1 MWSVVIPVRGTAN
14 SKTRIAPGGNSEL
27 AIAMALDTVTAALAA
42 DGVDEVIV
50 VTSAADAFR
59 HTGAHVVADQHAGLS
74 AAVESGLAA
83 VGFPRDAWPQDPAAA
98 ANPARP
104 GGPADAANPAAAANP
119 LDPTEFTLGR
129 NRAVLLGDV
138 PALRPA
144 ELSAALEV
152 ALAHPLAMVAD
163 SDGTGTTLATAT
175 AGHRHALAFGPGSRG
190 AHVAAGYAEL
200 SGDWPGLSRDVD
212 DQSHLDVLARAG
224 MLGAH
229 TSAHLQL
236 NAPT

>member
-1 MWSVVIPVRGTAN
+1 MWFVVIPVRGTAN

-50 VTSAADAFR
+50 VTSDARAFD
-59 HTGAHVVADQHAGLS
+59 HTGAYVVADHGAGLS
-74 AAVESGLAA
+74 AAIESGLAV
-83 VGFPRDAWPQDPAAA
+83 VGFPKGARPQDSAAKSNPERPGGPVAA
-98 ANPARP
+98 ANPP
-104 GGPADAANPAAAANP
+104 T
-119 LDPTEFTLGR
+119 PTELALSC

-144 ELSAALEV
+144 ELSAALEA
-152 ALAHPLAMVAD
+152 ALEYPLAIVAD
-163 SDGTGTTLATAT
+163 SDGTGTTLGTAT
-175 AGHRHALAFGPGSRG
+175 AGHRHALAFGPSSRA
-190 AHVAAGYAEL
+190 AHVAAGYVEL
-200 SGDWPGLSRDVD
+200 SGAWPGLSRDVD
-212 DQSHLDVLARAG
+212 DQSHLDGLARAG
-224 MLGAH
+224 TLGAH